1 MGGDKRQERAGEDL
15 AARTT
20 GGGRRSYE
28 RPRILSREPLE
39 GVAVICQP
47 APPAKGNI
55 AQCPQGPISS

>member
-1 MGGDKRQERAGEDL
+1 MGGDKRQERAGEDF
-15 AARTT
+15 AAR
-20 GGGRRSYE
+20 GSRRSYE

-39 GVAVICQP
+39 GVAVVCQP